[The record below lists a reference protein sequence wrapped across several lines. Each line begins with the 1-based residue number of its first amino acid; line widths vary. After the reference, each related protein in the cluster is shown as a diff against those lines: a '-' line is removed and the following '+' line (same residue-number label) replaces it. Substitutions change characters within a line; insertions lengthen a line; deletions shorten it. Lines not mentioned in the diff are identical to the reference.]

1 MQENTNK
8 AIAVNTIVL
17 YGKMAIT
24 TICALL
30 TTRFALLAL
39 GNTDFGLYSVLGGI
53 ISFVAIFNTIMLS
66 TSNRF
71 IAVAV
76 GKGDIEEA
84 NKQFNVCL
92 AIHFFIAIITIIVAI
107 PIGDWYVHKFVNY
120 DGDIELAQMVYNIS
134 IIGSVLSFIG
144 VPYNGLLMAKERFVV
159 FSSIE
164 IVASIIKLVIAYLLL
179 SHFSNKLLV
188 YTVALAFLTAIPT
201 FAYWIV
207 CKIQFGSIVKL
218 RPVTERQRYKD
229 VFGFS
234 AWVTVGAVTYIGKNQ
249 GAALIINAFF
259 NTVMNT
265 ALGIANSINSYI
277 SLFAQ
282 NVTQPMAPQI
292 VKSYASGNMQR
303 AIDLLV
309 MSTKFAFL
317 MMLIISTPFMVAP
330 EAIISIWLGSIP
342 PYVVLFTVLLIVDQ
356 LIQSLNS
363 GISNVIFASG
373 KIALYQISVSVLNV
387 LSIVL
392 AFLVLYAGYPA
403 YGLIVSYILVS
414 ILKFF
419 VMQWVLHKTIHIE
432 NSILIRRSYLPSL
445 LVVILL
451 LPVLLLRGIIHP
463 MPLIVISIIYVM
475 ALVFFVGLNKKER
488 SYILTLA
495 QKILK
500 RN

>member
-1 MQENTNK
+1 MQENTNR

-17 YGKMAIT
+17 YVKMAIT

-30 TTRFALLAL
+30 TTRFALQAL
-39 GNTDFGLYSVLGGI
+39 GNSDFGLYSVLGGI

-71 IAVAV
+71 IAVAI

-84 NKQFNVCL
+84 NKQFNVSL

-107 PIGDWYVHKFVNY
+107 PIGNWYVHKFINY
-120 DGDIELAQMVYNIS
+120 DGTIERALMVYNIS

-164 IVASIIKLVIAYLLL
+164 IVVSVIKLIIAYLLL
-179 SHFSNKLLV
+179 SHFNNKLLV
-188 YTVALAFLTAIPT
+188 YTITLAFLTAIPT
-201 FAYWIV
+201 FAYWVV
-207 CKIQFGSIVKL
+207 CKIQFGNIVKFK
-218 RPVTERQRYKD
+218 PVTERQRYKD

-234 AWVTVGAVTYIGKNQ
+234 AWVTIGAVTYVGRNQ

-277 SLFAQ
+277 ALFAQ

-292 VKSYASGNMQR
+292 VKSYASGNLQR

-317 MMLIISTPFMVAP
+317 MMLIISTPFLVAP

-342 PYVVLFTVLLIVDQ
+342 PYVVLFTVLLIVDH

-373 KIALYQISVSVLNV
+373 KIALYQISVSTLNV
-387 LSIVL
+387 MSVVL
-392 AFLVLYAGYPA
+392 AFLVLSAGYPA

-419 VMQWVLHKTIHIE
+419 VMQWVLHRTIRID
-432 NSILIRRSYLPSL
+432 NNILVRKSYIPSL
-445 LVVILL
+445 LVVSLF
-451 LPVLLLRGIIHP
+451 LPVLFLRSVIHP
-463 MPLIVISIIYVM
+463 LPLIVISVIYVM
-475 ALVFFVGLNKKER
+475 TLVFLVGLNKKER
-488 SYILTLA
+488 NYIFTLT